1 MEDPIH
7 DQESCFEILF
17 GHTTENSFAQEFA
30 DRETAS
36 QHAFEQQ
43 VFRTNVLNSDDLTV
57 PHYAVCL
64 DPNLGQDLPDWMTWE
79 GDADSYL
86 NLEGVDASDATNA
99 YYNNRITDLDP
110 VHGRVSDQSIEM
122 QDDNQIFD
130 VDYEIPNREEP
141 YRQPNGSV
149 GSECMPST
157 AALHQ
162 TQNVD
167 EIGHPH
173 SPARLLSEKSSA
185 REKKSKISDKE
196 WEDHKK
202 IIHQIYIIEDYT
214 MQQLIR
220 TMIRDFKFIA
230 TEKMYRN
237 KFKDWTGFS
246 KNKTKQNGGRVA
258 PRKIQRRRIAQKL
271 PTISKKQQ
279 KSMLYQTHV
288 EDNDEKTAP
297 LMNPMSLFMDDITA
311 STRMMYQAI
320 NNIIKGSFGSSRRVK
335 GWTSDHIQLVPPA
348 YASNNLSTW
357 ETLMDQCHCA
367 GLLSEMKLYHC
378 FSTFLH
384 KIFTTIDAVA
394 GDSPLI
400 LLIYLWRICSSIFDD
415 FRLRGRAFFPGEE
428 LSPSL
433 RNRLALMTIFFK
445 RMRRSFSL
453 RLGCQHP
460 VVNLLEAL
468 IFQAKYPLAQFKNT
482 LGLGYLTSIDG
493 FGQMITTCH
502 PVVLNMS
509 SHYARQQ
516 WRTDTEGHRDTMRL
530 LYNESLNEAKKLS
543 GGCDEG
549 TISLLYSYTYAM
561 CKGYND
567 CSEVLNLASQLR
579 DITEPICRNQADLK
593 GGIVVRSFVF
603 STSLLAKYFK
613 WQDSN
618 LTRRQMND
626 AIEILRRGD
635 QECLVYA
642 LALSKVLTLRVG
654 YPIASITHRREAR
667 AEETKRGEAMRSKLR
682 EMTLYQ
688 AYEIFKGPDNISQ
701 NIPKNS
707 QQETEKEKLE
717 QLISWMEIEMR
728 GQ

>member
-17 GHTTENSFAQEFA
+17 GHTTENSFAQEFV

-43 VFRTNVLNSDDLTV
+43 VFRNNVLNSDDLTV

-79 GDADSYL
+79 GDADSSL

-99 YYNNRITDLDP
+99 YNNRITDLDP
-110 VHGRVSDQSIEM
+110 IHGRASDQSIEM
-122 QDDNQIFD
+122 QDYNQIFD

-214 MQQLIR
+214 MQQLIK

-246 KNKTKQNGGRVA
+246 KNKTKQNGGTVA

-311 STRMMYQAI
+311 STRMMYQAL

-394 GDSPLI
+394 
-400 LLIYLWRICSSIFDD
+400 
-415 FRLRGRAFFPGEE
+415 
-428 LSPSL
+428 
-433 RNRLALMTIFFK
+433 
-445 RMRRSFSL
+445 L
-453 RLGCQHP
+453 RLGRQHP

-654 YPIASITHRREAR
+654 YSIASITRRREAQ

-728 GQ
+728 GIVSGFVRLVIDAEYKLCDQVQAKVLRQRVYSSCLKLDFELLVGWSSL